1 MFNNLKN
8 STRLIGSFSL
18 LVILMLVI
26 DALSIS
32 NTTSVSE

>member
-1 MFNNLKN
+1 MFNNLN
-8 STRLIGSFSL
+8 ISIRLIGSFSL

-32 NTTSVSE
+32 NATSVRD